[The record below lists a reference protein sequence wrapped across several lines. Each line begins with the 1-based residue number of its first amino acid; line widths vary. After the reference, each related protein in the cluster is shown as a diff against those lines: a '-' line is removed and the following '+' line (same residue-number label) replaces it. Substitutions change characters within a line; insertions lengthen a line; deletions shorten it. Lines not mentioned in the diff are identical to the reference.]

1 LKLKITWEGF
11 SFAFKIS
18 RLKRKLLEKKSGKK
32 IIILM
37 ITRQDISPAQNGKKY
52 DIQKN
57 KIIRSAY
64 KNIVCP

>member
-1 LKLKITWEGF
+1 
-11 SFAFKIS
+11 
-18 RLKRKLLEKKSGKK
+18 
-32 IIILM
+32 M